1 MAVLVHSEMLYL
13 KSRARLHMQRRL
25 KPIVYRQREANPI
38 HTACQSGT

>member
-25 KPIVYRQREANPI
+25 KTNFVSAAGSKPY
-38 HTACQSGT
+38 TACQSGT